1 MISGG
6 LALIRES
13 ISALNRPEQK
23 AAKYILENPEEII
36 RLSIQ
41 ELAKRSD
48 SSSSAIIRLC
58 KNLGMDG
65 FRELKLRVTGDLQAS
80 ANGGEEFKEVR
91 PNDDVPTLIET
102 ITNNSLYSLKE
113 TSKVLDPEKIEQAV
127 EALANANR
135 IDFYAAGA
143 SQLAALDGQHKFMRI
158 NKHCTAYMDSHMQLT
173 SAVTLSESDVAVG
186 ISYSGETVHVIDAI
200 RQAKS
205 NGALTIGITKYGM
218 NSLAKEVDILLETL
232 SSESD
237 MRSAATSSRIV
248 QLNVIDILFIGAAG
262 KDYDHSIEY
271 LRKSRSAILQS
282 YRKK

>member
-1 MISGG
+1 MINGG
-6 LALIRES
+6 LSLIRES
-13 ISALNRPEQK
+13 ISTLNKPEQR
-23 AAKYILENPEEII
+23 AAQYILEQPQEIV

-65 FRELKLRVTGDLQAS
+65 FRELKLRVTGDLQQS
-80 ANGGEEFKEVR
+80 GNGGEEFKEIQ
-91 PNDDVPTLIET
+91 PNDDIPTLIET
-102 ITNNSLYSLKE
+102 ITNNNMYSLKE
-113 TSKVLDPEKIEQAV
+113 TMKVLDSLKVEKAV
-127 EALANANR
+127 EALYNAKR

-158 NKHCTAYMDSHMQLT
+158 NKHCTAYADTHLQLT
-173 SAVTLSESDVAVG
+173 SAVTLGQQDVAIG

-200 RQAKS
+200 KEAKS
-205 NGALTIGITKYGM
+205 NGAITIGITKCGA
-218 NSLAKEVDILLETL
+218 NGLSKEVDIHLETI

-248 QLNVIDILFIGAAG
+248 QLNVVDILFIGVAG
-262 KDYDHSIEY
+262 KNFDDSIAY
-271 LRKSRSAILQS
+271 LRKSRQSLQQT

>member
-1 MISGG
+1 MINGG
-6 LALIRES
+6 MALIRECMSS
-13 ISALNRPEQK
+13 INRPEQK

-48 SSSSAIIRLC
+48 SSPSAIIRLC
-58 KNLGMDG
+58 KTTGMDG
-65 FRELKLRVTGDLQAS
+65 FRDLKLRVAGDLQTA
-80 ANGGEEFKEVR
+80 ANGGEEFKEVQ

-102 ITNNSLYSLKE
+102 ITNNSMYSLKE
-113 TSKVLDPEKIEQAV
+113 SLKVLDPEKIEQAV
-127 EALANANR
+127 EALHLANR

-143 SQLAALDGQHKFMRI
+143 SQLAAIDGQHKFMRI

-173 SAVTLSESDVAVG
+173 SAVTLGSNDVAVG
-186 ISYSGETVHVIDAI
+186 ISYSGETVHVIEAI
-200 RQAKS
+200 KQAKE
-205 NGALTIGITKYGM
+205 NGALTIGLTKFGT
-218 NSLAKEVDILLETL
+218 NGLAKEVDIHLETL

-262 KDYDHSIEY
+262 RNYDPSIDY
-271 LRKSRSAILQS
+271 LRKSRNAIQQS
-282 YRKK
+282 YRRK